1 MTPLA
6 CAGHWVPTI
15 VLRPDTLWTQTH
27 QGKLVLTVIFLEE
40 SSNNK
45 VMGGYT
51 ELYK

>member
-1 MTPLA
+1 MSMCCSLGA
-6 CAGHWVPTI
+6 YHCASA
-15 VLRPDTLWTQTH
+15 PDTLWTQTH
-27 QGKLVLTVIFLEE
+27 QAKLVLTVIFLEE